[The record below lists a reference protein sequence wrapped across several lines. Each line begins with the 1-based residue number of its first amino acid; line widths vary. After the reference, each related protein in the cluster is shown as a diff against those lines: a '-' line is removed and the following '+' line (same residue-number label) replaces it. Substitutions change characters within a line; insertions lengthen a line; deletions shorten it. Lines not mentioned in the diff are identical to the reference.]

1 MEFNKNEAGNLAGAT
16 AVGTAGPGA
25 GEIDLY
31 DELETFAG
39 LPPEEQQRL
48 LARPDKV
55 VDDTVAA
62 AYSDSES
69 TNVTSNAVRIETSE
83 PHPESISK
91 VEDSVVGGETSE
103 VSSEATEGLSSS
115 GSPALPSVT
124 AAKSPSDSGD
134 SAAKKKTGDLSAQ
147 LFDRSRTG
155 PLLAGLNVLGD
166 LVFAGDLSR
175 GVCLACGAES
185 AAEDL
190 FCVSCGV
197 FIDDID
203 PIPKSSPTCGE
214 CGHSVTADEIFCPWC
229 GAAPA

>member
-1 MEFNKNEAGNLAGAT
+1 M
-16 AVGTAGPGA
+16 
-25 GEIDLY
+25 
-31 DELETFAG
+31 
-39 LPPEEQQRL
+39 
-48 LARPDKV
+48 ARPDKV
-55 VDDTVAA
+55 VDEAVAA
-62 AYSDSES
+62 AYSDSKS

-83 PHPESISK
+83 SHPESISE
-91 VEDSVVGGETSE
+91 VEDSVVAGETSE
-103 VSSEATEGLSSS
+103 VRSEATKGSSPS
-115 GSPALPSVT
+115 ASPLLPSGT

-134 SAAKKKTGDLSAQ
+134 STAKKKTGDLSPQ

-155 PLLAGLNVLGD
+155 PLLAGLNVFGD

-175 GVCLACGAES
+175 GVCIACGAES
-185 AAEDL
+185 SAEDL

-203 PIPKSSPTCGE
+203 PTPKSSPSCGE